1 MADRFPLILNTSN
14 NQIQEI
20 ASGDQLDLTGNN
32 IANAGIVT
40 AGNVTIGAATT
51 DLVVT
56 GDARI
61 TGILTI
67 GTSSLTLDGTNN
79 LVNVGTALTLGHTQG
94 LQFHTQNLHSAGF
107 EVNQVNASGIIT
119 ATGAD
124 INGDIDVDGH
134 TNLDNVSVSGV
145 STFAGNAD
153 FSAGI
158 DVTGA
163 ITATGTI
170 TSNDITI
177 QDQQPRLN
185 FVDNAGSPNNP
196 DYLIQVDGGNFVLHD
211 STNTADKI
219 KVNTDGHI
227 DIFPNTDFAAGID
240 VTGNATVS
248 GNLSVGGVLTYE
260 DVTNVDS
267 VGLIT
272 ARNGINVSSGTAT
285 FQGAIDANGDLD
297 VDGHTN
303 LDNVSIAG
311 VTTASGSIIVAGGGG
326 QLKLFHQSNVDKMES
341 TSAGFHIRQIN
352 NGDLHIHA
360 GANSGSANNRLV
372 ARAGGKAELYYAGN
386 LKLSTETGGVNITGV
401 CTATSFVGNL
411 TGNVTGSQSGGS
423 ITATTG
429 SFSGDATF
437 NGGSGAISIGAGGDI
452 RMSSGGWTGE
462 YAGKIQHHNN
472 FLYFQVGSTDNTSGW
487 IFRDSAGSSTLDL
500 RANGLIYGK
509 NLTLA
514 QKLTFNFGGAGAI
527 SIGAGGDI
535 RMTDGNWTGEYAGKI
550 QYHSN
555 RMYLQGGT
563 SGHQFRS
570 PTGATTLEILPSGAC
585 SGENLSFSQDVIFN
599 GADGAATIGAN
610 SDLRLTNGSWT
621 GESTKIQHHDNWLYL
636 QGGTSGFYFRH
647 VDGTNRWKI
656 DSNGHFDPTHSN
668 TYSIGSTSYR
678 VRDFFAN
685 QIYAYARP
693 HSTSAQ
699 KAVAL
704 TVSSYTNA
712 AEEGPFMI
720 FNSKWSGGYD
730 NWAVGAIGG
739 IYETQSP
746 GGNNAGAIV
755 FHTPYSTDGQ
765 NGLSGTE
772 ERMRL
777 RGDGQLRVFHRSNS
791 VDINHAAL
799 RLIKTG
805 GSTTDK
811 TMISIE
817 NGNGDSGDLD
827 YQSSN
832 IDFSF
837 FDTNTNVYPQVR
849 IRANVGEA
857 SNNADSQVK
866 EGRGWLS
873 FHCSNTSNLSG
884 EENPQ
889 EHFRIQ
895 HNGTLQGT
903 DTSIGSLSDSRL
915 KKNITDYS
923 YSLDTFKQF
932 KPKTFNWI
940 NPHLHGVHTNQRGFI
955 AQDVESIDSYFT
967 DNSIVDKEIDDYKL
981 IPDGFAKTTKLVEK
995 DAMYIS
1001 VIQQLIEKVEKLET
1015 EVAALKGS

>member
-1 MADRFPLILNTSN
+1 MSDRFPLILNTST

-20 ASGDQLDLTGNN
+20 ASGDTLDLTGNN
-32 IANAGIVT
+32 IKGV
-40 AGNVTIGAATT
+40 
-51 DLVVT
+51 
-56 GDARI
+56 
-61 TGILTI
+61 
-67 GTSSLTLDGTNN
+67 
-79 LVNVGTALTLGHTQG
+79 
-94 LQFHTQNLHSAGF
+94 
-107 EVNQVNASGIIT
+107 GIIT
-119 ATGAD
+119 ATTISGTLSGIATLARGLTDIPSINVTNITGVGATFTGAID
-124 INGDIDVDGH
+124 LNSDLDVDGH
-134 TNLDNVSVSGV
+134 TNLDNVSIAGVVTATTFSGSGASLTGIANANVASNANIAGTKISPNFGSQNIV
-145 STFAGNAD
+145 STGYVSVKDLYLTDDNPTVYFTDSNNTDYIIEVNSGYWKVRDTTNNADRLVINSDGHVDIAGNLD
-153 FSAGI
+153 C
-158 DVTGA
+158 
-163 ITATGTI
+163 
-170 TSNDITI
+170 
-177 QDQQPRLN
+177 
-185 FVDNAGSPNNP
+185 
-196 DYLIQVDGGNFVLHD
+196 
-211 STNTADKI
+211 
-219 KVNTDGHI
+219 
-227 DIFPNTDFAAGID
+227 AAGID

-303 LDNVSIAG
+303 LDNLSIAG
-311 VTTASGSIIVAGGGG
+311 VTTASGSIIIAGGGG
-326 QLKLFHQSNVDKMES
+326 QLKLFHQSNVDKIES
-341 TSAGFHIRQIN
+341 TSAGLHIRQIN

-437 NGGSGAISIGAGGDI
+437 NGGAGAITIAADSDIRFPNSPNWTGEYSGKIQFHDNRLYFQTGSNGYEFRAASGANILNLTTAGVITGDLSFANDVNFNSAGAGAITVGAGGDI
-452 RMSSGGWTGE
+452 RMS
-462 YAGKIQHHNN
+462 
-472 FLYFQVGSTDNTSGW
+472 
-487 IFRDSAGSSTLDL
+487 
-500 RANGLIYGK
+500 
-509 NLTLA
+509 
-514 QKLTFNFGGAGAI
+514 
-527 SIGAGGDI
+527 
-535 RMTDGNWTGEYAGKI
+535 DGNWTGEYAGKI

-563 SGHQFRS
+563 MGHQFRD
-570 PTGATTLEILPSGAC
+570 PNGTTTLEILPGGSCNGV
-585 SGENLSFSQDVIFN
+585 NLSFSQDITFN
-599 GADGAATIGAN
+599 GTGGAATIGAN
-610 SDLRLTNGSWT
+610 SDLRLTNGNWT

-647 VDGTNRWKI
+647 IDGTNRWAI
-656 DSNGHFDPTHSN
+656 DSSGHFYPTHTNNYNIGN
-668 TYSIGSTSYR
+668 TTYR

-693 HSTSAQ
+693 HSTSAT
-699 KAVAL
+699 KSVAL
-704 TVSSYTNA
+704 TLSSYTNA
-712 AEEGPFMI
+712 AEEGPFMV

-730 NWAVGAIGG
+730 NWFVGAIGG
-739 IYETQSP
+739 VYETQSP

-755 FHTPYSTDGQ
+755 FHTPYTTDGQ
-765 NGLSGTE
+765 QGLSGTE

-777 RGDGQLRVFHRSNS
+777 RGDGQLRVFHRSS
-791 VDINHAAL
+791 SLDINHAAF

-817 NGNGDSGDLD
+817 NGDGTSGDLD

-849 IRANVGEA
+849 IRANVGES

-866 EGRGWLS
+866 EGKGWLS
-873 FHCSNTSNLSG
+873 FHCSNTSNSSG

-895 HNGTLQGT
+895 HNGTLEGT
-903 DTSIGSLSDSRL
+903 DTSISSLSDSRL

-967 DNSIVDKEIDDYKL
+967 SNSIVDKEIDDYKL
-981 IPDGFAKTTKLVEK
+981 VPDGFAKTTKLVEK